1 MPHTSDEELGRRR
14 FQVSRDHAVEAA
26 LEKIRHAPAADWH
39 SFSGGDYTL
48 LREILSEIWTG
59 LDRNTWKEFAFST
72 LTRQD
77 LNDLIDIARA
87 TRGHTIS
94 RETFEKMEAILS
106 HCHKS
111 TGRP

>member
-39 SFSGGDYTL
+39 SFSSGDYTL